1 MQNVDHVLG
10 KYIISELWR
19 SAEKSRSEDCPPP
32 SHPYMTIRLTPGQ
45 MCKVL
50 LECINR
56 FRPVV
61 VTCLSEE
68 GFTTST
74 YHAVAA
80 LLGFDEQNGR
90 ALLSIL
96 QAC

>member
-1 MQNVDHVLG
+1 
-10 KYIISELWR
+10 
-19 SAEKSRSEDCPPP
+19 
-32 SHPYMTIRLTPGQ
+32 

-68 GFTTST
+68 GFTAST

-90 ALLSIL
+90 ALLSSFKPVKL
-96 QAC
+96 DWRDPSRLSMSAVDTLGFLVALR